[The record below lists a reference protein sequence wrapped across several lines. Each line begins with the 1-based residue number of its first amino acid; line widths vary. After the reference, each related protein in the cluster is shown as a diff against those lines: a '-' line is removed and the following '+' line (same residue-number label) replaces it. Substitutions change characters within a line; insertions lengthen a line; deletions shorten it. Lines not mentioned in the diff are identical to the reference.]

1 MLPKWVK
8 KEGKVLLKNPT
19 VERKAKVIKTLL
31 KREGMKPRMS
41 RFEDVVRLTVDSL
54 DVYVRSDMG
63 WTNIVVAQGDITLFK
78 SSDVEAI
85 CRFVIGEKEK
95 YDKEIAT
102 KTVSSLGYSKR
113 EIEKL
118 LGGN

>member
-1 MLPKWVK
+1 MSLR
-8 KEGKVLLKNPT
+8 NPT

-31 KREGMKPRMS
+31 TREGIKVKTR
-41 RFEDVVRLTVDSL
+41 RFGDVVKLSIDSL
-54 DVYVRSDMG
+54 DVYIRSDMG
-63 WTNIVVAQGDITLFK
+63 WTNIVVAQRDVPLFK

-85 CRFVIGEKEK
+85 CRFITTEKEK
-95 YDKEIAT
+95 YDKEIAI
-102 KTVSSLGYSKR
+102 KTLSSLGYSKK

>member
-1 MLPKWVK
+1 MP
-8 KEGKVLLKNPT
+8 KNPT
-19 VERKAKVIKTLL
+19 AERKAKVIKTLL
-31 KREGMKPRMS
+31 EREGIKPKMS

-63 WTNIVVAQGDITLFK
+63 WTNIVVAQRDVTLFK

-85 CRFVIGEKEK
+85 FRFIIVEKEK
-95 YDKEIAT
+95 FDKEIAM
-102 KTVSSLGYSKR
+102 KTLSSLGYSKK

>member
-1 MLPKWVK
+1 MLQK
-8 KEGKVLLKNPT
+8 T

-31 KREGMKPRMS
+31 TREGIKVKTK
-41 RFEDVVRLTVDSL
+41 RFGDVVKLSIDSL
-54 DVYVRSDMG
+54 DVYIRSDVG
-63 WTNIVVAQGDITLFK
+63 WTNIVVAQGDITLFT

-95 YDKEIAT
+95 YDKEIAM
-102 KTVSSLGYSKR
+102 KTLSSLGYSKK

>member
-1 MLPKWVK
+1 M
-8 KEGKVLLKNPT
+8 LKNPT
-19 VERKAKVIKTLL
+19 VERKVKVIKTLL
-31 KREGMKPRMS
+31 EREGMKPKMR
-41 RFEDVVRLTVDSL
+41 RFGDIVRLTVDSL

-78 SSDVEAI
+78 SGDVEAI
-85 CRFVIGEKEK
+85 FQFIIVEKEK
-95 YDKEIAT
+95 FDKEIAM
-102 KTVSSLGYSKR
+102 KTLSSLGYSKK

>member
-1 MLPKWVK
+1 MLPKWAK
-8 KEGKVLLKNPT
+8 KEKETPKNPT

-31 KREGMKPRMS
+31 EREGMKPKMS

-54 DVYVRSDMG
+54 DVYIRSDMG
-63 WTNIVVAQGDITLFK
+63 WTNIVVAQEDITLFK

-85 CRFVIGEKEK
+85 FRFVIGEKEK
-95 YDKEIAT
+95 FDKEIAM
-102 KTVSSLGYSKR
+102 KTLSSLGYSKR
-113 EIEKL
+113 EIKEM

>member
-1 MLPKWVK
+1 LP
-8 KEGKVLLKNPT
+8 KNPT
-19 VERKAKVIKTLL
+19 AERKAKVIKTLL
-31 KREGMKPRMS
+31 EREGIKPKMS

-63 WTNIVVAQGDITLFK
+63 WTNIVVAQREVTLFK

-85 CRFVIGEKEK
+85 FRFIIVEKEK
-95 YDKEIAT
+95 FDKEIAM
-102 KTVSSLGYSKR
+102 KTLSSLGYSKK

>member
-1 MLPKWVK
+1 M
-8 KEGKVLLKNPT
+8 LKNPT
-19 VERKAKVIKTLL
+19 VERKVKVIKTLL
-31 KREGMKPRMS
+31 EREGIKPKMS

-63 WTNIVVAQGDITLFK
+63 WTNIVVAQGDVTLFK

-85 CRFVIGEKEK
+85 FRFIIVEKEK
-95 YDKEIAT
+95 FDKEIAM
-102 KTVSSLGYSKR
+102 KTLSSLGYSKK

>member
-1 MLPKWVK
+1 M
-8 KEGKVLLKNPT
+8 LKNPT

-31 KREGMKPRMS
+31 EREGIKPKMS

-63 WTNIVVAQGDITLFK
+63 WTNIVVAQREVALFK

-85 CRFVIGEKEK
+85 FRFIIVEKEK
-95 YDKEIAT
+95 FDKEIAM
-102 KTVSSLGYSKR
+102 KTLSSLGYSKK

>member
-1 MLPKWVK
+1 MLQK
-8 KEGKVLLKNPT
+8 T

-31 KREGMKPRMS
+31 TREGIKVKTK
-41 RFEDVVRLTVDSL
+41 RFGDVVKLSIDSL
-54 DVYVRSDMG
+54 DVYIRSDVG
-63 WTNIVVAQGDITLFK
+63 WTNIVVAQGDITLFT

-95 YDKEIAT
+95 YVKEIAI
-102 KTVSSLGYSKR
+102 KTLSSLGYSKR

>member
-1 MLPKWVK
+1 M
-8 KEGKVLLKNPT
+8 LKNPT
-19 VERKAKVIKTLL
+19 VERKVKVIKTLL
-31 KREGMKPRMS
+31 EREGIKPKMS

-63 WTNIVVAQGDITLFK
+63 WTNIVVAQRDVTLFK

-85 CRFVIGEKEK
+85 FRFIIVEKEK
-95 YDKEIAT
+95 FDKEIAM
-102 KTVSSLGYSKR
+102 KTLSSLGYSKK

>member
-1 MLPKWVK
+1 MSLR
-8 KEGKVLLKNPT
+8 NPT

-31 KREGMKPRMS
+31 KREGMKPKMR
-41 RFEDVVRLTVDSL
+41 RFGDIVRLTVGSL
-54 DVYVRSDMG
+54 DVYVRLDMG

-95 YDKEIAT
+95 YDKAIAV
-102 KTVSSLGYSKR
+102 KTLSSLGYSKK

>member
-1 MLPKWVK
+1 MLPKWAR
-8 KEGKVLLKNPT
+8 KEKETPKNPT

-31 KREGMKPRMS
+31 EREGMKPKTS

-63 WTNIVVAQGDITLFK
+63 WTNIVVAQDDVTLFK

-85 CRFVIGEKEK
+85 YRFIKQKAKLELA
-95 YDKEIAT
+95 I
-102 KTVSSLGYSKR
+102 KTLSSLGYSKR

-118 LGGN
+118 LGEN

>member
-1 MLPKWVK
+1 MLPKWAK
-8 KEGKVLLKNPT
+8 KEKKTPKNPT

-31 KREGMKPRMS
+31 EREGMKPKMS

-54 DVYVRSDMG
+54 DIYIRSDMG
-63 WTNIVVAQGDITLFK
+63 WTNIVVAQKDITLFK

-85 CRFVIGEKEK
+85 YRFITVKKEK
-95 YDKEIAT
+95 YDKELAI
-102 KTVSSLGYSKR
+102 KTLSSLGYSKK

>member
-1 MLPKWVK
+1 MP
-8 KEGKVLLKNPT
+8 KNPT
-19 VERKAKVIKTLL
+19 AERKAKVIKTLL
-31 KREGMKPRMS
+31 EREGIKPKMS

-63 WTNIVVAQGDITLFK
+63 WTNIVVAQREVALFK

-85 CRFVIGEKEK
+85 FRFIIVEKEK
-95 YDKEIAT
+95 FDKEIAM
-102 KTVSSLGYSKR
+102 KTLSSLGYSKK

>member
-1 MLPKWVK
+1 M
-8 KEGKVLLKNPT
+8 LKNPT

-31 KREGMKPRMS
+31 EREGLKPKMS

-63 WTNIVVAQGDITLFK
+63 WTNIVVAQGITLFK

-85 CRFVIGEKEK
+85 FRF
-95 YDKEIAT
+95 
-102 KTVSSLGYSKR
+102 
-113 EIEKL
+113 
-118 LGGN
+118 

>member
-1 MLPKWVK
+1 M
-8 KEGKVLLKNPT
+8 LKNPT
-19 VERKAKVIKTLL
+19 VERKVKVIKTLL
-31 KREGMKPRMS
+31 EREGMKPKMR
-41 RFEDVVRLTVDSL
+41 RFGDIVRLTVDSL
-54 DVYVRSDMG
+54 DVYVGSDMG
-63 WTNIVVAQGDITLFK
+63 WTNIVVAQGNITLFK

-95 YDKEIAT
+95 YDNEIAI
-102 KTVSSLGYSKR
+102 KTLSSLGYSKR

>member
-1 MLPKWVK
+1 MP
-8 KEGKVLLKNPT
+8 KNPT
-19 VERKAKVIKTLL
+19 VERKAKVIKSLL
-31 KREGMKPRMS
+31 EREGMKPKTS

-63 WTNIVVAQGDITLFK
+63 WTNIVVAQRDVTLFK

-85 CRFVIGEKEK
+85 FRFIIVEKEK
-95 YDKEIAT
+95 FDKEIAM
-102 KTVSSLGYSKR
+102 KTLSSLGYSKK

>member
-1 MLPKWVK
+1 MP
-8 KEGKVLLKNPT
+8 KNPT

-31 KREGMKPRMS
+31 EREGIKPKMS
-41 RFEDVVRLTVDSL
+41 RFEDVVRLTVGRL
-54 DVYVRSDMG
+54 DIYVRSDMG

-78 SSDVEAI
+78 SGDVEAI
-85 CRFVIGEKEK
+85 FRFIIVEKK
-95 YDKEIAT
+95 KFDKEIAM
-102 KTVSSLGYSKR
+102 KTLSSLGYSKK

>member
-1 MLPKWVK
+1 M
-8 KEGKVLLKNPT
+8 LKNPT
-19 VERKAKVIKTLL
+19 VERKAKVIKSLL
-31 KREGMKPRMS
+31 EREGMKPKTS

-63 WTNIVVAQGDITLFK
+63 WTNIVVAQRDVTLFK

-85 CRFVIGEKEK
+85 FRFIIVEKEK
-95 YDKEIAT
+95 FDKEIAM
-102 KTVSSLGYSKR
+102 KTLSSLGYSKK

>member
-1 MLPKWVK
+1 M
-8 KEGKVLLKNPT
+8 LKNPT
-19 VERKAKVIKTLL
+19 VERKVKVIKTLL
-31 KREGMKPRMS
+31 EREGIKPKMS

-63 WTNIVVAQGDITLFK
+63 WTNIVVAQRDVSLFK

-95 YDKEIAT
+95 YDKEIAI
-102 KTVSSLGYSKR
+102 KTLSSLGYSKK